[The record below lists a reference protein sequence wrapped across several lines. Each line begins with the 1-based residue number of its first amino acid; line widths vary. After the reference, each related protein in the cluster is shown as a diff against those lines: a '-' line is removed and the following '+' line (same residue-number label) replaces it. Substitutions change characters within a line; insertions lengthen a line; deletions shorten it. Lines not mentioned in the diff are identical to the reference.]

1 MKVSLLWDANR
12 TTPKMI
18 GTMKKSSP
26 TAPQP
31 RAIRRPA
38 GLAFVVSPVPAA
50 TVLVAVGGGP

>member
-1 MKVSLLWDANR
+1 
-12 TTPKMI
+12 MI

-31 RAIRRPA
+31 RAILRPA

-50 TVLVAVGGGP
+50 TVFVAVGGGP